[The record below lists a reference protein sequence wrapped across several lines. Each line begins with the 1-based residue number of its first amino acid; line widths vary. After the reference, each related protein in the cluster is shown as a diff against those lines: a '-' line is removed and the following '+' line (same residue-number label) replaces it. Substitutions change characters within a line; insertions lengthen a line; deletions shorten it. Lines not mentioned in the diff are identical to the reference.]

1 MDIKSKLEFYFAY
14 NYYLSPPLSYIE
26 NINFKNPLLM
36 QSSQYRSKRNK
47 KKKNYAQLEG
57 GSNNFKK
64 GGKLEYLNIYY
75 QHPKFNHYRY
85 YKILIELECITSQEM
100 ERVIKLI

>member
-1 MDIKSKLEFYFAY
+1 MGKKKWISNKKKRLFPQFFNYFT
-14 NYYLSPPLSYIE
+14 YLLHFHTLE

-64 GGKLEYLNIYY
+64 GGKLEYFKLFTLTKLN
-75 QHPKFNHYRY
+75 FTN
-85 YKILIELECITSQEM
+85 ITQF
-100 ERVIKLI
+100 